1 MLLIW
6 TGGIA
11 SHVQFLWVPK
21 LFDVALT
28 WKELNVLPEL
38 VHQFK
43 HQLYLSEI
51 KSSTS
56 TSKLHIST
64 LEVKPSMRIS
74 ANVFPEKQK
83 H

>member
-1 MLLIW
+1 M
-6 TGGIA
+6 
-11 SHVQFLWVPK
+11 QFLWLPK
-21 LFDVALT
+21 LFDAALT
-28 WKELNVLPEL
+28 WEELNVLPEL
-38 VHQFK
+38 IPQFK

-56 TSKLHIST
+56 TSELYISA
-64 LEVKPSMRIS
+64 LEVKPSVRIS